1 MKSEYSAALLQIQT
15 SRFHNPWRKACGTF
29 PMWYEHFANHTH
41 EKMDFPWLMP
51 AAAKRRVMHVLEA
64 KLVYPALQ

>member
-51 AAAKRRVMHVLEA
+51 AADLQSYLPAKI
-64 KLVYPALQ
+64 YYG